1 MNVPVLAGVT
11 VRVPIPGR
19 DPLQAPL
26 AVHVVTAVDDQLSVA
41 LCPRVMVAGATL
53 IFTAGATG
61 GRGGPLPEV
70 LKEQLTNAACVA
82 AAAKAAHLARC
93 LSRDFRFIKV
103 AISPN
108 TVQSLRRRRN
118 EGSPRVNQQDADH
131 SPFTLPPRR

>member
-1 MNVPVLAGVT
+1 
-11 VRVPIPGR
+11 
-19 DPLQAPL
+19 
-26 AVHVVTAVDDQLSVA
+26 
-41 LCPRVMVAGATL
+41 MVAGATL

-103 AISPN
+103 AIS
-108 TVQSLRRRRN
+108 RN
-118 EGSPRVNQQDADH
+118 ARWNRCGAGGTKARQE
-131 SPFTLPPRR
+131 